1 LENGIFVN
9 CADIVLVGEVID
21 GKPVVRQL

>member
-1 LENGIFVN
+1 NGIFVN